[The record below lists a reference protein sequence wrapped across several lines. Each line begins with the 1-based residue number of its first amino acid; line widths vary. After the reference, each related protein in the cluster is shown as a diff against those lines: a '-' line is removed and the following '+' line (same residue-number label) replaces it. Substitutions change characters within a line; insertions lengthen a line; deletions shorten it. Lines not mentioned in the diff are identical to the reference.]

1 MDTPSIRKTFLDF
14 FAERGHTVVPSA
26 SLVPDDPTLLL
37 TNAGMVQFKP
47 YFLVTRPAP
56 YPRATSVQK
65 CFREKDLEEVGKTA
79 RHLTFFEMLGNF
91 SFGDYFKQDA
101 CRWAWELMTE
111 GFKLPVDRL
120 WITVFEEDDEAA
132 QIWEKE
138 VGVAPDRVLRRTREQ
153 GNFWDM
159 GVAGPCGP
167 CSEILYDRGESFGT
181 TFTGDNELD
190 EERYLEVWNLVFMQY
205 MQDDKF
211 QITGELPNKNVDTGL
226 GLERLASIL
235 QDVPT
240 VFEIDSMAAIL
251 DVVEQATGKKYG
263 DSATSDVGLRVL
275 SEHARSMTMLI
286 ADGVLPG
293 NVGRG
298 YVLRRLIRRAA
309 RHARLLGIEELF
321 LSKLTEVVIETYAD
335 DYPEVGRNR
344 DLIRAVV
351 EKEEERFDQTLRQ
364 GMEILDEEIGRLK
377 KSGGTR
383 LSGDIT
389 FKLHDTYGFPLDLTQ
404 DIATEEGLE
413 VDRDAFVGL
422 MKQQKTRARAARPAG
437 GKNRPEN
444 EALTEIRDTLGK
456 TEFLGYEQLS
466 LDAGVIGILQGVVPA
481 QVLAQ
486 GSTGELV
493 LNRTPFYPRGG
504 GQIGDPGEIRTET
517 GLFRVE
523 DTAWGVPGVV
533 IHSGTVVQGEIRAG
547 QDCRATVDPVHREG
561 VTQAHTSTHILHW
574 TLHQTLGEHAKQMGS
589 LVEPGRLR
597 FDFNHYEPVHADK
610 LAEIEEAI
618 NRRSLWDDPV
628 RAFETTYDHATS
640 IGAMALFGE
649 KYGEHVRVVEVGDYS
664 KELCGGTH
672 VARTGNIGLVKLVHE
687 GSVAAG
693 IRRVEALTGWA
704 GFAYLNNQA
713 EKLKQVAD
721 RLKTD
726 PEKVLERLDKTLE
739 NLASLQSQLNQQA
752 AQGAQAQVKEIL
764 SSDALQ
770 DVDGHRMVISLR
782 KDASVDDL
790 RKLATALRDELGSGV
805 VVVGSTGNGKA
816 NLVAAAS
823 KDLVGKGVSSSTFV
837 SMGAKILGGGGG
849 GKPDMAVAGG
859 PNPDQIEKA
868 LEAVG
873 DEVRRTLQEL
883 S

>member
-47 YFLVTRPAP
+47 YFLGSRPAP
-56 YPRATSVQK
+56 YARAASVQK

-91 SFGDYFKQDA
+91 SFGDYFKSNA
-101 CRWAWELMTE
+101 CEWAWELMTD
-111 GFKLPVDRL
+111 GFNLDVDRL

-132 QIWEKE
+132 EIWEKQ
-138 VGVAPDRVLRRTREQ
+138 VGVAPERVLRRTREQ

-167 CSEILYDRGESFGT
+167 CSEILYDRGEAFGT

-251 DVVEQATGKKYG
+251 SVVEQATGKKYG
-263 DSATSDVGLRVL
+263 ESHESDVGLRVL

-321 LSKLTEVVIETYAD
+321 LARLTEVVIDTYSG
-335 DYPEVGRNR
+335 DYPEVGRNA

-351 EKEEERFDQTLRQ
+351 SKEEERFDQTLRQ
-364 GMEILDEEIGRLK
+364 GMEILDEEIARLK
-377 KSGGTR
+377 NAGSTT

-404 DIATEEGLE
+404 DIATEEGLQ

-437 GKNRPEN
+437 SKNLPEN

-456 TEFLGYEQLS
+456 TDFLGYEQLS
-466 LDAGVIGILQGVVPA
+466 LDAGVVGILQGVVPS
-481 QVLAQ
+481 QVLPQ
-486 GSTGELV
+486 GSTGELI

-504 GQIGDPGEIRTET
+504 GQIGDHGEIRTDT
-517 GLFRVE
+517 GLFRVD

-533 IHSGTVVQGEIRAG
+533 IHSGTVVHGEIRAG
-547 QDCRATVDPVHREG
+547 QDARATVDPVHREG

-574 TLHQTLGEHAKQMGS
+574 TLHKTLGEHAKQMGS

-597 FDFNHYEPVHADK
+597 FDFNHYEPVHADQ
-610 LAEIEEAI
+610 LAEIEEII

-628 RAFETTYDHATS
+628 RAFETTYDYATS

-704 GFAYLNNQA
+704 GFNYLNSQA
-713 EKLKQVAD
+713 EKLKQVAE

-739 NLASLQSQLNQQA
+739 TLSSLQSQLNQQA

-764 SSDALQ
+764 ASDALR
-770 DVDGHRMVISLR
+770 DVNGHRMVISLR

-805 VVVGSTGNGKA
+805 VVLGSTSNGKA

-823 KDLVGKGVSSSTFV
+823 KDLVGKGISSSPFV
-837 SMGAKILGGGGG
+837 STGAKVLGGGGG

-859 PNPDQIEKA
+859 PQADQIGKA
-868 LEAVG
+868 LEAVEE
-873 DEVRRTLQEL
+873 EVRRTLQGL